1 MDVKHPKPVTQN
13 LEHRMSE
20 PIIRGYQPE
29 DEASLLAVWN
39 TALFADPISATTWR
53 AKVLL
58 DPNFDREGCLVA
70 EVDGDVRGFLLSL
83 VRRVPFFG
91 QGYESE
97 QAWITAFG
105 VAPGWEGRGL
115 GTALLGAALD
125 RLKDLGR
132 TSVAISPYVPNY
144 FTPGAD
150 AVAYQG
156 GVEFLTKRGFEVI
169 ERPISM
175 RAELTGFRIPDEI
188 QERSAALHGEGIEIR
203 PATPA
208 DIVPVLDFI
217 PRHFT
222 WDWHREA
229 SGVFNDLFAGDPRF
243 VGMMVAMQDGEVLG
257 YAEHRGERFGPFGV
271 HTGLRSR
278 GIGRVLLAQTLHE
291 MLMKNFHAAW
301 FLWTGDDAARLYS
314 QVGFHAVR
322 RFAVLKYQYPEAG
335 IQ

>member
-29 DEASLLAVWN
+29 DEVGLLAVWN
-39 TALFADPISATTWR
+39 AALFADPISATTWR

-115 GTALLGAALD
+115 GTALLGATLD

-132 TSVAISPYVPNY
+132 TSVALSPYVPNY

-150 AVAYQG
+150 AVAYTG

-188 QERSAALHGEGIEIR
+188 QERSAALRGEGIEIR

-222 WDWHREA
+222 WDWHR
-229 SGVFNDLFAGDPRF
+229 
-243 VGMMVAMQDGEVLG
+243 
-257 YAEHRGERFGPFGV
+257 
-271 HTGLRSR
+271 
-278 GIGRVLLAQTLHE
+278 
-291 MLMKNFHAAW
+291 
-301 FLWTGDDAARLYS
+301 
-314 QVGFHAVR
+314 
-322 RFAVLKYQYPEAG
+322 
-335 IQ
+335 